1 MLVRDYRSTTPTT
14 VPSDSSAG
22 GMHGTSAFQ
31 WTKSLVYDQREDKA
45 VMTGDVQVVHEAP
58 GTAPY
63 QMWANT
69 ITAYMDPNSHPT
81 TRPTTG
87 PTTGPTPVSTT
98 QPIPT
103 GEDAM
108 KVKRMV
114 ADGQVRM
121 ISQRLQFLAAQAI
134 YDPQTQVMTAHGSQ
148 REPGEMLDEQGLSTA
163 SFDALRYNTVTGQVQ
178 LEGFNGN
185 MRK

>member
-1 MLVRDYRSTTPTT
+1 
-14 VPSDSSAG
+14 
-22 GMHGTSAFQ
+22 
-31 WTKSLVYDQREDKA
+31 
-45 VMTGDVQVVHEAP
+45 
-58 GTAPY
+58 
-63 QMWANT
+63 
-69 ITAYMDPNSHPT
+69 
-81 TRPTTG
+81 
-87 PTTGPTPVSTT
+87 
-98 QPIPT
+98 
-103 GEDAM
+103 M